1 MINHNDENVKSSGF
15 IVGFILGVAAALLLN
30 SKKGRKILKLLM
42 DQGIERLGNWED
54 VIKDVIEADDDII
67 EGDDFVTTST
77 VDAKKEINPD
87 IKEMPQVPNMPLS
100 SPNENNKTALM
111 VKKATRRFFRGI
123 KKKS

>member
-77 VDAKKEINPD
+77 VDAKKEIKPD

-100 SPNENNKTALM
+100 SPNEDNNTALM

>member
-87 IKEMPQVPNMPLS
+87 IKEMPQVPNIPPS
-100 SPNENNKTALM
+100 SPNEDNKTALM

>member
-77 VDAKKEINPD
+77 VDSKKEINPD